1 MYIIVSRRKTWH
13 HPRMQPWLLELPP
26 SKQKEKESKGK
37 GQQWKKKKKEK
48 KLSPWILLESRRAK
62 QFEQCHCSRISCGGC
77 LLAKFHFCPDHCCTI
92 RTFSEGKFRVGGRK
106 GATVEERKKR
116 GQRKTPN
123 EPECPGD
130 GHDQAS
136 PHPPPDG
143 CLLRTWWCGVFNLL
157 TLSAREAEV
166 PTFPAHAGLYRK
178 QQVKWVQWSH
188 SSPSTPVHITK
199 RLHSLAQAR
208 MSQQSLVMRGQAWN
222 SRGVGGLGQEQN
234 EAEKQRRWQGSAL

>member
-1 MYIIVSRRKTWH
+1 MSPETTSLKTERK
-13 HPRMQPWLLELPP
+13 
-26 SKQKEKESKGK
+26 KEDQERKE
-37 GQQWKKKKKEK
+37 KKEK
-48 KLSPWILLESRRAK
+48 GGKKSFSHPLILLNSVGKFMWVPSRQTK
-62 QFEQCHCSRISCGGC
+62 QFQQCYCSRVSGGGC

-92 RTFSEGKFRVGGRK
+92 RTFSEGKFREGGK
-106 GATVEERKKR
+106 GAIVKERKKR
-116 GQRKTPN
+116 GQRKTPD
-123 EPECPGD
+123 EPECPSH
-130 GHDQAS
+130 GHDKAS
-136 PHPPPDG
+136 PRPPPVH
-143 CLLRTWWCGVFNLL
+143 CVLRTWWCGVFNLL

-222 SRGVGGLGQEQN
+222 SRGV
-234 EAEKQRRWQGSAL
+234 